1 MGSLILLL
9 CSLPPLAVLAVALI
23 HGLRSGSSTV
33 SLTLSLSALIFSAA
47 IVLPLLGDE
56 EPVRSPRF
64 AFQDRD
70 TGTPSFEPAHSG
82 WLVHRSEPWTLYR

>member
-1 MGSLILLL
+1 MGSSILLL

-33 SLTLSLSALIFSAA
+33 FLTLSLSALVFSAA
-47 IVLPLLGDE
+47 IVLPLLGEE

-64 AFQDRD
+64 ALQDRG
-70 TGTPSFEPAHSG
+70 TGTSSSDVAHPV
-82 WLVHRSEPWTLYR
+82 WLVRRSEPQTLYR